1 MPKINCLVIVLGY
14 DHNLTNR
21 YKHYLDL
28 ACETIKKN
36 RAEMVLTTGSYEGR
50 REDFTDEAA
59 FIVSYLLQHKI
70 TAEIIADPQ
79 GITTLQ
85 NLKDA
90 KKMMAEKEI
99 EAKKIIICC
108 EGIRRFKVKVLG
120 HLVLRRR
127 VELVCYELIEKRRD
141 RLYEKYWNTP
151 RDILGYFL
159 PFIER
164 RKVNKRTKN
173 KGS

>member
-14 DHNLTNR
+14 NHNLTSR

-28 ACETIKKN
+28 AYKTIEKN
-36 RAEMVLTTGSYEGR
+36 RAEIVLTTGSYEGN

-59 FIVSYLLQHKI
+59 FIAAYLRQHKI
-70 TAEIIADPQ
+70 TAEIIADSQ
-79 GITTLQ
+79 GITTMQ
-85 NLKDA
+85 NLMDA

-99 EAKKIIICC
+99 NTKKIIICC

-120 HLVLRRR
+120 YLVFKRKL
-127 VELVCYELIEKRRD
+127 ELVCWDLIENRRD

-164 RKVNKRTKN
+164 RKINKRTK
-173 KGS
+173 K